1 MADAAL
7 EALTHVFAWQTL
19 IFMVFGAGLG
29 LLVGLFPGMGGTVG
43 MSILLPF
50 VFGMDVFQGVAF
62 LVGAMATTN
71 TGDTFPSI
79 LLGIPGTGAS
89 QATIMD
95 GYPLAKK
102 GKAATALGAA
112 FFSSMAGGILGAI
125 ALLGMLFIAR
135 PIVLALGSPEL
146 FMFTL
151 LGLSMV
157 GVLSR
162 GSPFAGLTAGL
173 LGMLL
178 GTIGGAPATS
188 AYRFTFDSLY
198 LFDGIPLGVFAL
210 GLFAL
215 PEVLDLLASHRSISS
230 LPTLSGSR
238 WQGVRAV
245 LQHRWLLVRSSLMGT
260 GLAMLPGLGGT
271 VIDWITYGIARQT
284 SRDAESFGRGDIRG
298 LIAPEAANNSK
309 DGGTL
314 IPTLVFGIPG
324 NGSTAIL
331 LGGFTLL
338 GLQAGPSMVRGEGLS
353 VSLAMVWTLALANI
367 VGTAICFSL
376 VKPVARLTLVRAQVL
391 MPFLIVI
398 IVYAAYLS
406 SRSWGDIAAL
416 LAISALAWLMKQVG
430 WPRPPMLIGFV
441 LAEPAERYLS
451 ISYNRFGYGF
461 AARPGVII
469 VAALIVA
476 IIGSGVWRQRNQRL
490 KTGGSAD
497 TPPEGRP

>member
-1 MADAAL
+1 MFEAAL

-19 IFMVFGAGLG
+19 LFMLFGAGLG

-50 VFGMDVFQGVAF
+50 VFGMDAFQGIAF

-71 TGDTFPSI
+71 TGDTFPSV

-95 GYPLAKK
+95 GYPLAKQ

-112 FFSSMAGGILGAI
+112 FFSSMIGGILGAL
-125 ALLGMLFIAR
+125 ALLAMLFVAR

-157 GVLSR
+157 GVLAR
-162 GSPFAGLTAGL
+162 GSVFAGLTAGFF
-173 LGMLL
+173 GMLL
-178 GTIGGAPATS
+178 GTIGGAPATA
-188 AYRFTFDSLY
+188 AYRYTFDSLY

-215 PEVLDLLASHRSISS
+215 PEVLDLLATQRSISS
-230 LPTLSGSR
+230 LPSLTGSR
-238 WQGVRAV
+238 WDGIREVVR
-245 LQHRWLLVRSSLMGT
+245 HRWLLVRSSLMGT

-284 SRDAESFGRGDIRG
+284 SKDTEGFGKGDIRG

-309 DGGTL
+309 DGGAL

-338 GLQAGPSMVRGEGLS
+338 GLQAGPAMVQGEGLS

-367 VGTAICFSL
+367 AGTAICFFL
-376 VKPVARLTLVRAQVL
+376 VKPVARLTLLRAQVL
-391 MPFLIVI
+391 MPFLLVI

-406 SRSWGDIAAL
+406 SRSWGDVFAL
-416 LAISALAWLMKQVG
+416 LGISALAWIMKQVG

-451 ISYNRFGYGF
+451 ISYNRFGF
-461 AARPGVII
+461 AFATRIGVLLIGAVII
-469 VAALIVA
+469 A
-476 IIGSGVWRQRNQRL
+476 IILAGVWRR
-490 KTGGSAD
+490 KDETSAERD
-497 TPPEGRP
+497 VESTVEER